1 MKKSTSTKNLVG
13 IAGVRDNIIITF
25 NSRYV
30 TVLEIDGVNFSLM
43 NESEQDRVL
52 IGFEKI
58 LISGDEFKFQIIR
71 TTREINMEEEI
82 EKLNRL
88 KNKNNICK
96 KKKELVSDYLDFL
109 LNMSIDAIVKRNYL
123 IISYDRYCE
132 DKKTFL
138 QKLFKNKKLKFSR
151 KREKGFKEA
160 NYMLSKAC
168 KRLTNEYLNIGCK
181 TKRLSYEETL
191 DFLMSHYRPDYSNR
205 MMI

>member
-1 MKKSTSTKNLVG
+1 MKKSTSTRNLVG
-13 IAGVRDNIIITF
+13 IAGVRDNIIITSD
-25 NSRYV
+25 SRYV

-52 IGFEKI
+52 LGFEKI

-109 LNMSIDAIVKRNYL
+109 LNMSIDVIVKRNYL

-151 KREKGFKEA
+151 KREKDFKEA
-160 NYMLSKAC
+160 NYMLSKVC
-168 KRLTNEYLNIGCK
+168 KRLTNEYLNISCK
-181 TKRLSYEETL
+181 AERLSYEETL
-191 DFLMSHYRPDYSNR
+191 DFLMSHYRSDYSNR

>member
-1 MKKSTSTKNLVG
+1 MKKSTSTRNLVG
-13 IAGVRDNIIITF
+13 IAGVRDNIIITSD
-25 NSRYV
+25 SRYV

-52 IGFEKI
+52 LGFEKI

-109 LNMSIDAIVKRNYL
+109 LNMSIDVIVKRNYL

-151 KREKGFKEA
+151 KREKEFKEA

-168 KRLTNEYLNIGCK
+168 KRLTNEYLNISCK
-181 TKRLSYEETL
+181 AEGLSYEETL
-191 DFLMSHYRPDYSNR
+191 DFLMSHYRSDYSNR

>member
-1 MKKSTSTKNLVG
+1 MKKSTSTRNLVG
-13 IAGVRDNIIITF
+13 IAGVRDNIIITSD
-25 NSRYV
+25 SRYV

-52 IGFEKI
+52 LGFEKI

-109 LNMSIDAIVKRNYL
+109 LNMSIDVIVKRNYL

-151 KREKGFKEA
+151 KREKDFKEA
-160 NYMLSKAC
+160 NYMLSKVC
-168 KRLTNEYLNIGCK
+168 KRLTNEYLNISCK
-181 TKRLSYEETL
+181 AERLSYEGTL
-191 DFLMSHYRPDYSNR
+191 DFLMSHYRSDYSNR

>member
-1 MKKSTSTKNLVG
+1 LKKSTSTRNLVG
-13 IAGVRDNIIITF
+13 IAGVRDNIIITSD
-25 NSRYV
+25 SRYV

-52 IGFEKI
+52 LGFEKI
-58 LISGDEFKFQIIR
+58 LILGEEFKFQIIR

-82 EKLNRL
+82 EKLNIL

-109 LNMSIDAIVKRNYL
+109 LNMSIDVIVKRNYL

-151 KREKGFKEA
+151 KREKDFKEA
-160 NYMLSKAC
+160 NYMLSKVC

-181 TKRLSYEETL
+181 TKRLSYDEIL

>member
-1 MKKSTSTKNLVG
+1 LKKSTSTRNLVG
-13 IAGVRDNIIITF
+13 IAGVRDNIIITSD
-25 NSRYV
+25 SRYV

-52 IGFEKI
+52 LGFEKI
-58 LISGDEFKFQIIR
+58 LISGEEFKFQIIR

-82 EKLNRL
+82 EKLNIL

-109 LNMSIDAIVKRNYL
+109 LNMSIDVIVKRNYL

-151 KREKGFKEA
+151 KREKDFKEA
-160 NYMLSKAC
+160 NYMLSKVC

-181 TKRLSYEETL
+181 TKRLSYGEIL

>member
-1 MKKSTSTKNLVG
+1 MKKSISTRNLVG
-13 IAGVRDNIIITF
+13 IAGVRDNIIITYD
-25 NSRYV
+25 SRYV

-52 IGFEKI
+52 LGFEKI

-96 KKKELVSDYLDFL
+96 KKKELVSDYIDFL
-109 LNMSIDAIVKRNYL
+109 LNMSIDVIVKRNYL

-151 KREKGFKEA
+151 KREKEFKEA

-168 KRLTNEYLNIGCK
+168 KRLTNEYLNISCK
-181 TKRLSYEETL
+181 VERLSYDETL